1 MKKHGKTKTKSEA
14 SKPLHEPEPDAAGI
28 DVGANEIWVAVAP
41 DRTEEPVR
49 RFGAFTRELKAIVQW
64 LRNCGIVT
72 VAMESTGVYWIPLYQ
87 LLADAGLK
95 VCLVNARHVK
105 NVPGRKSDVRDCQW
119 LQYLHSVGLLRASYR
134 PEQAICA
141 ARSIYR
147 YRQNLLSQAAQ
158 HVQHMQASLDQ
169 MNIKLHHVI
178 DDLTGRTGLA
188 IIEAILDGERDP
200 QQLAKHRDHRIKAS
214 EQTIVKALEGDW
226 RSEHLFVLR
235 VAWENWKQAQQQIQK
250 CDHQLLEY
258 TRQLEASTTLTRPI
272 KIMRLSTEVTDP
284 HLLARPSKPRKK
296 LSKNEPPGPWREEL
310 SRFFGVDLTAIPS
323 ISVLTGITLMTE
335 LGNDLGAFKTAHHF
349 SSWLCLCPDNETS
362 ASKVL
367 RRATRRSQNRVR
379 QALRMAAST
388 LHHDKSYLGDKYR
401 RLRAKLGAPK
411 AITAMAHQLARII
424 WHLIAH
430 RVPFDLTI
438 FAAYE
443 KVNQTRRLK
452 RLSSAARQMGYQLT
466 PIAT

>member
-1 MKKHGKTKTKSEA
+1 MKKHRQTKTKSET

-41 DRTEEPVR
+41 DRTEEPLR
-49 RFGAFTRELKAIVQW
+49 RFGAFDRELKAIVQW
-64 LRNCGIVT
+64 LGNCGIVT

-105 NVPGRKSDVRDCQW
+105 NVPGHKSDVRDCQW

-147 YRQNLLSQAAQ
+147 YRQNLLTQAAQ

-178 DDLTGRTGLA
+178 DDLTGITGLA
-188 IIEAILDGERDP
+188 IIEAILDGKRDP
-200 QQLAKHRDHRIKAS
+200 QQLAKLRDHRIKAS
-214 EQTIVKALEGDW
+214 EETIVKALEGDW

-235 VAWENWKQAQQQIQK
+235 VAWENWKQTQHQIQK
-250 CDHQLLEY
+250 CDQQLLEY
-258 TRQLEASTTLTRPI
+258 TRQFEACTTIAKPI
-272 KIMRLSTEVTDP
+272 KIVRLSTEVAGSQP
-284 HLLARPSKPRKK
+284 VARSSKPRRKK
-296 LSKNEPPGPWREEL
+296 TSKNEHNGPWRKAL
-310 SRFFGVDLTAIPS
+310 GRFIASAVTTIPN

-349 SSWLCLCPDNETS
+349 RSWPFLCPDNENS

-367 RRATRRSQNRVR
+367 RRATPRSQNPDRH
-379 QALRMAAST
+379 AF
-388 LHHDKSYLGDKYR
+388 
-401 RLRAKLGAPK
+401 P
-411 AITAMAHQLARII
+411 
-424 WHLIAH
+424 
-430 RVPFDLTI
+430 
-438 FAAYE
+438 
-443 KVNQTRRLK
+443 
-452 RLSSAARQMGYQLT
+452 
-466 PIAT
+466 

>member
-1 MKKHGKTKTKSEA
+1 
-14 SKPLHEPEPDAAGI
+14 
-28 DVGANEIWVAVAP
+28 
-41 DRTEEPVR
+41 
-49 RFGAFTRELKAIVQW
+49 
-64 LRNCGIVT
+64 
-72 VAMESTGVYWIPLYQ
+72 
-87 LLADAGLK
+87 
-95 VCLVNARHVK
+95 
-105 NVPGRKSDVRDCQW
+105 
-119 LQYLHSVGLLRASYR
+119 
-134 PEQAICA
+134 
-141 ARSIYR
+141 
-147 YRQNLLSQAAQ
+147 
-158 HVQHMQASLDQ
+158 
-169 MNIKLHHVI
+169 
-178 DDLTGRTGLA
+178 
-188 IIEAILDGERDP
+188 
-200 QQLAKHRDHRIKAS
+200 
-214 EQTIVKALEGDW
+214 
-226 RSEHLFVLR
+226 
-235 VAWENWKQAQQQIQK
+235 
-250 CDHQLLEY
+250 
-258 TRQLEASTTLTRPI
+258 
-272 KIMRLSTEVTDP
+272 MRLSTEVTDP

-296 LSKNEPPGPWREEL
+296 PSKNEPPGPWREEL

-379 QALRMAAST
+379 QALRMTASS